1 MESEQN
7 YHYFFRTLSNRL
19 RIDILTCLK
28 NGEKCVND
36 IAETIGEGRSKT
48 SHALKQLLDC
58 NFVYVKKKGRKRIY
72 HLNEDTIQ
80 PLLELA
86 DIHVTENC
94 DECSLHKKK
103 GV

>member
-7 YHYFFRTLSNRL
+7 YHYFFRTLSNSL
-19 RIDILTCLK
+19 RIDILACLK
-28 NGEKCVND
+28 KGEKCVKD
-36 IAETIGEGRSKT
+36 ISENIGEDRSKI

-58 NFVYVKKKGRKRIY
+58 NFVSVEKKGRKRIY

-86 DIHVTENC
+86 DRHVTENC
-94 DECSLHKKK
+94 DECSLHAKK
-103 GV
+103 GF